1 MDPDQA
7 YAALMG
13 GPAATSAR
21 QGQQQGVNQAMFS
34 IPPAQLQQMAGAG
47 QPGMGAQPGGQAMQQ
62 VMPPAPM
69 PTPAPPPAATGA
81 PMPNPAEQAEFER
94 MVRPPT
100 GGLQAGMRAPT
111 NPQVSIDPR
120 TGRQMFRG
128 L

>member
-13 GPAATSAR
+13 GPAATSAQ

-34 IPPAQLQQMAGAG
+34 IPPAQLQQMAGAAAA

-62 VMPPAPM
+62 AMPP
-69 PTPAPPPAATGA
+69 A

-100 GGLQAGMRAPT
+100 GGLHAGMQAPT

-120 TGRQMFRG
+120 TGRQIFRG